1 MNTNHMI
8 FFIEGNIGSGKSTLI
23 ERMARDLKQK
33 QKRRYMLTPNHWIY
47 GQELNTKIKMY

>member
-23 ERMARDLKQK
+23 ERMAMDLKQK
-33 QKRRYMLTPNHWIY
+33 TKAEIYAYPNHWIY
-47 GQELNTKIKMY
+47 GQELNTKIKIY